1 MAAFDFFEAFSG
13 GPALA
18 IAGTAVVLLSGGLVL
33 RRQRRA
39 DAGKAK
45 RMAAAMEP
53 SKRQSSLPVEVED
66 PDKAERRAVA
76 QFVAGMMVA
85 DEWTA
90 IADKLA
96 SWEAELTT
104 TPVGQRFH
112 DIGATVALSGLQNL
126 IDEAPRE
133 TLEDLIEAETEL
145 AHFMDTYTGARDNHI
160 LSLLA
165 ARAHLII
172 GDACRANHWPEDQH
186 KDAWRKMAH
195 HFVKAGEILADFDA
209 LTHMSPLLAEAHY
222 LQALGS
228 PAGAHKLPEL
238 FETWI
243 DLDPAN
249 PAIYEAHADYLSDP
263 DNVSDDDIRRLAE
276 EASARTEDSLGFGG
290 YALFF
295 LPLLDA
301 RDGARDL
308 LDAELFAS
316 ALMDLAS
323 ISANQAEANWAAGR
337 LAAEMQASGD
347 DRAKVLRDTLFMLI
361 ESHISVIYP
370 RLWPVDR
377 EEVEALVAEADVL
390 PGLLKEAGLDKVSTK
405 FAAAA

>member
-1 MAAFDFFEAFSG
+1 MAAFDIFEAFSN

-18 IAGTAVVLLSGGLVL
+18 IAATAAVLLSGAIVL
-33 RRQRRA
+33 RRQRRSDA
-39 DAGKAK
+39 DKAS
-45 RMAAAMEP
+45 RMAKAMENKP
-53 SKRQSSLPVEVED
+53 KVTLPVEVED

-90 IADKLA
+90 IGDQLA
-96 SWEAELTT
+96 AWEAELAT
-104 TPVGQRFH
+104 TPAGQRFH

-126 IDEAPRE
+126 IDEAPRD
-133 TLEDLIEAETEL
+133 TLADLIEAETEL
-145 AHFMDTYTGARDNHI
+145 AHFMDTYTGARDNHV

-165 ARAHLII
+165 ARAHLIL
-172 GDACRANHWPEDQH
+172 GEACRADHWPDEQR

-209 LTHMSPLLAEAHY
+209 LTQMSPLLAEAQY
-222 LQALGS
+222 MQALGS

-238 FETWI
+238 FNAWI

-249 PAIYEAHADYLSDP
+249 PAIYAAHARYLSDP
-263 DNVSDDDIRRLAE
+263 ENVSDDDIRQLAD
-276 EASARTEDSLGFGG
+276 EATVRTEDSLGFGG

-295 LPLLDA
+295 LPLLDI
-301 RDGARDL
+301 REGARNL

-337 LAAEMQASGD
+337 LAAEMKASDEGT
-347 DRAKVLRDTLFMLI
+347 AQVLRDTLFMLI
-361 ESHISVIYP
+361 ESHVSVIYP
-370 RLWPVDR
+370 RLWPIDQ
-377 EEVEALVAEADVL
+377 EEVEALVAEADIL
-390 PGLLKEAGLDKVSTK
+390 PGLLKDAGFAKPSK
-405 FAAAA
+405 YAAAA

>member
-1 MAAFDFFEAFSG
+1 MAAFDFFEAFSS

-18 IAGTAVVLLSGGLVL
+18 TAGAAAVLLSGGLTL
-33 RRQRRA
+33 RSQRRA
-39 DAGKAK
+39 AAKKAARTASPLELK
-45 RMAAAMEP
+45 P
-53 SKRQSSLPVEVED
+53 NSTLPVEIED

-76 QFVAGMMVA
+76 QFVAGMMIA

-90 IADKLA
+90 IGDQLTA
-96 SWEAELTT
+96 WEAELAT
-104 TPVGQRFH
+104 TPAGQRFH

-126 IDEAPRE
+126 IDEAPRDA
-133 TLEDLIEAETEL
+133 LADLIEAETEL
-145 AHFMDTYTGARDNHI
+145 AHFMDTYTGARDNHV

-165 ARAHLII
+165 ARAHLIV
-172 GDACRANHWPEDQH
+172 GEACRADHWPDDQR
-186 KDAWRKMAH
+186 KEAWRKMAH

-209 LTHMSPLLAEAHY
+209 LTQMSPLLAEAQY

-238 FETWI
+238 FDAWI

-249 PAIYEAHADYLSDP
+249 PAIYEAHARYLSDP
-263 DNVSDDDIRRLAE
+263 EVVSDDDIRRLAE
-276 EASARTEDSLGFGG
+276 EATVRTEDSLGFGG

-301 RDGARDL
+301 REGAREL

-337 LAAEMQASGD
+337 LAAEMKAADADTAQI
-347 DRAKVLRDTLFMLI
+347 LRDTLFMLI
-361 ESHISVIYP
+361 ESHVTVIYP
-370 RLWPVDR
+370 RLWPMDQD
-377 EEVEALVAEADVL
+377 EVEALVAEADVL
-390 PGLLKEAGLDKVSTK
+390 PGLLKEAGFDKASRY
-405 FAAAA
+405 AAAA